1 MAVTCRVGDSTSRMA
16 RQHENQGGVM
26 LRQNISSGS
35 PYEDRIGFSRAVRI
49 GQEISVS
56 GTAPINS
63 NGTTMFPDDLY
74 NQTKYCLG
82 IIEQAIKD
90 AGGKLD
96 DVIRTRILLTDISLW
111 REAGKAH
118 AEYFAKIKP
127 AISIYGVNKLIGD
140 DWLVEVEAYC
150 YLKE

>member
-1 MAVTCRVGDSTSRMA
+1 
-16 RQHENQGGVM
+16 M

-49 GQEISVS
+49 GNMIAVS
-56 GTAPINS
+56 GTAPIDNK
-63 NGTTMFPDDLY
+63 GATMFPGDLY

-82 IIEQAIKD
+82 IIEKAIKE
-90 AGGKLD
+90 AGGRMV
-96 DVIRTRILLTDISLW
+96 DVIRTRVLLPDITRW

-118 AEYFAKIKP
+118 AEYFSDIKP

>member
-1 MAVTCRVGDSTSRMA
+1 
-16 RQHENQGGVM
+16 M

-49 GQEISVS
+49 GNTIAVS
-56 GTAPINS
+56 GTAPIN
-63 NGTTMFPDDLY
+63 NQGETMFPGDLY
-74 NQTKYCLG
+74 NQTRYCLG
-82 IIEQAIKD
+82 IIEKAIKE
-90 AGGKLD
+90 AGGRMV
-96 DVIRTRILLTDISLW
+96 DVIRTRMLLTDITDW

-118 AEYFAKIKP
+118 AEYFSDIKP

>member
-1 MAVTCRVGDSTSRMA
+1 
-16 RQHENQGGVM
+16 M

-35 PYEDRIGFSRAVRI
+35 PYEERIGFSRAVRI
-49 GQEISVS
+49 GNMIAVS
-56 GTAPINS
+56 GTAPIDS
-63 NGTTMFPDDLY
+63 NGETMFPGDLY

-82 IIEQAIKD
+82 IIEKAVKE
-90 AGGKLD
+90 AGGRMV
-96 DVIRTRILLTDISLW
+96 DVIRTRVLLTDITNW

-118 AEYFAKIKP
+118 AEYFSDIKP

-150 YLKE
+150 CLKD

>member
-1 MAVTCRVGDSTSRMA
+1 
-16 RQHENQGGVM
+16 M

-56 GTAPINS
+56 GTAPINAD
-63 NGTTMFPDDLY
+63 GTTMFPDDLY

-90 AGGKLD
+90 AGGRLD

-111 REAGKAH
+111 QEAGKAH
-118 AEYFAKIKP
+118 AEYFAEIKP
-127 AISIYGVNKLIGD
+127 AISIYGVSKLIGE
-140 DWLVEVEAYC
+140 DWLVEIEAYC
-150 YLKE
+150 YLKD

>member
-1 MAVTCRVGDSTSRMA
+1 
-16 RQHENQGGVM
+16 M

-35 PYEDRIGFSRAVRI
+35 PYEERIGFSRAVRI
-49 GQEISVS
+49 GNMIAVS
-56 GTAPINS
+56 GTAPID
-63 NGTTMFPDDLY
+63 GKGETVYPGDLY

-82 IIEQAIKD
+82 IIEKAIKE
-90 AGGKLD
+90 AGGRMV
-96 DVIRTRILLTDISLW
+96 DVIRTRVLLTDITNW

-118 AEYFAKIKP
+118 AEYFSDIKP

-150 YLKE
+150 YVKD

>member
-1 MAVTCRVGDSTSRMA
+1 
-16 RQHENQGGVM
+16 M

-35 PYEDRIGFSRAVRI
+35 PYEERIGFSRAVRI
-49 GQEISVS
+49 GNMIAVS
-56 GTAPINS
+56 GTAPIDS
-63 NGTTMFPDDLY
+63 NGATVYRGDLY

-82 IIEQAIKD
+82 IIEKAIKE
-90 AGGKLD
+90 AGGRMV
-96 DVIRTRILLTDISLW
+96 DVIRTRVLLTDITNW

-118 AEYFAKIKP
+118 AEYFSDIKP

-150 YLKE
+150 YVKE

>member
-1 MAVTCRVGDSTSRMA
+1 
-16 RQHENQGGVM
+16 M

-35 PYEDRIGFSRAVRI
+35 PYEERIGFSRAVRI
-49 GQEISVS
+49 GNMIAVS
-56 GTAPINS
+56 GTAPIDS
-63 NGTTMFPDDLY
+63 KGETMHPGDLY

-82 IIEQAIKD
+82 IIEKAVKE
-90 AGGKLD
+90 AGGRMV
-96 DVIRTRILLTDISLW
+96 DVIRTRVLLTDISRW

-118 AEYFAKIKP
+118 AEYFADIKP

-150 YLKE
+150 YVKE

>member
-1 MAVTCRVGDSTSRMA
+1 
-16 RQHENQGGVM
+16 M

-49 GQEISVS
+49 GNMIAVS
-56 GTAPINS
+56 GTAPIDS
-63 NGTTMFPDDLY
+63 NGETMHPGDLY

-82 IIEQAIKD
+82 IIEKAVKE
-90 AGGKLD
+90 AGGRMV
-96 DVIRTRILLTDISLW
+96 DVIRTRVLLTDIANW

-118 AEYFAKIKP
+118 AEYFSDIKP

-140 DWLVEVEAYC
+140 EWLVEVEAYC
-150 YLKE
+150 YVKD

>member
-1 MAVTCRVGDSTSRMA
+1 
-16 RQHENQGGVM
+16 M

-49 GQEISVS
+49 GNMIAVS
-56 GTAPINS
+56 GTAPIDS
-63 NGTTMFPDDLY
+63 NGTTQYPGDLY

-82 IIEQAIKD
+82 IIERAVKE
-90 AGGKLD
+90 AGGRMV
-96 DVIRTRILLTDISLW
+96 DVIRTRVLLADISRW

-118 AEYFAKIKP
+118 AEYFSDIKP

-150 YLKE
+150 FIKD

>member
-1 MAVTCRVGDSTSRMA
+1 
-16 RQHENQGGVM
+16 M

-49 GQEISVS
+49 GNMIAVS
-56 GTAPINS
+56 GTAPIDS
-63 NGTTMFPDDLY
+63 KGVTQHPGDLY

-82 IIEQAIKD
+82 IIERAIKE
-90 AGGKLD
+90 AGGRMV
-96 DVIRTRILLTDISLW
+96 DVIRTRVLLTDITNW

-118 AEYFAKIKP
+118 AEYFSDIKP
-127 AISIYGVNKLIGD
+127 AISIYGVNKLIGE

-150 YLKE
+150 YVKD

>member
-1 MAVTCRVGDSTSRMA
+1 
-16 RQHENQGGVM
+16 M

-49 GQEISVS
+49 GNMIAVS
-56 GTAPINS
+56 GTAPIDS
-63 NGTTMFPDDLY
+63 NGVTMHPGDLY

-82 IIEQAIKD
+82 IIERAIKE
-90 AGGKLD
+90 AGGRMV
-96 DVIRTRILLTDISLW
+96 DVIRTRVLLADISRW

-118 AEYFAKIKP
+118 AEYFSDIKP

-150 YLKE
+150 YIKD

>member
-1 MAVTCRVGDSTSRMA
+1 
-16 RQHENQGGVM
+16 M

-35 PYEDRIGFSRAVRI
+35 PYEERIGFSRAVRI
-49 GQEISVS
+49 GNMIAVS
-56 GTAPINS
+56 GTAPIN
-63 NGTTMFPDDLY
+63 GKGETMHPGDLY
-74 NQTKYCLG
+74 NQTKYCLE
-82 IIEQAIKD
+82 IIEKAIKE
-90 AGGKLD
+90 AGGRMV
-96 DVIRTRILLTDISLW
+96 DVIRTRVLLTDISNW

-118 AEYFAKIKP
+118 AEYFADIKP

>member
-1 MAVTCRVGDSTSRMA
+1 
-16 RQHENQGGVM
+16 M

-49 GQEISVS
+49 GNMIAVS
-56 GTAPINS
+56 GTAPIN
-63 NGTTMFPDDLY
+63 NKGETMYPGDLY

-82 IIEQAIKD
+82 IIEKAIKE
-90 AGGKLD
+90 AGGRMV
-96 DVIRTRILLTDISLW
+96 DVIRTRVLLTDITNW

-118 AEYFAKIKP
+118 AEYFSDIKP

-150 YLKE
+150 YLKD